1 MAYEADSAVRLQ
13 CGLDRSQRASH
24 IDFDEQIEVMTQ
36 QIRLA
41 VELKRPVS
49 VSLPSSHLILLAPV
63 PSCKL

>member
-1 MAYEADSAVRLQ
+1 MLLQ

-49 VSLPSSHLILLAPV
+49 VSSFNPDTSSCLHLPSG
-63 PSCKL
+63 KL